1 MDWMNVLQQVFTVVI
16 IPLLGCL
23 TLYLIAFI
31 NAKRDEL
38 KKKTDNET
46 VHKYLDMLDKTIT
59 DCVLATT
66 QTYVETLK
74 KQGAFDE
81 EAQKIALQTTYQ
93 NVMKIL
99 TEEAK
104 MYLETA
110 VADLNEY
117 ILNKIEAEVKITKT
131 I

>member
-1 MDWMNVLQQVFTVVI
+1 MNVLQQVFTVVI